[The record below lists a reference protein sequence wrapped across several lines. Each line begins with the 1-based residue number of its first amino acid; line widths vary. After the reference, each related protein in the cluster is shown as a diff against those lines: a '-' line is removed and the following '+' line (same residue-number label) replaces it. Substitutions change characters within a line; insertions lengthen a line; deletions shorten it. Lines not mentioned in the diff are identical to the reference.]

1 MSEEY
6 VKTIFEPFTR
16 EASTTVSGIQGT
28 GLGMAITKS
37 IVDMMGGKIEVATKK
52 NEGTEFVITIDF
64 KLAEEQNTQPH
75 TLPVL
80 EGCRGLVV
88 DDDSNTCLS
97 VSRMLRDIGM
107 RPEWCMS
114 GKEAVIRTEEA
125 KQIGDLYKVYIID
138 WLMPDMNG
146 IETTRRIRRTVGD
159 DVPIIIL
166 SAYDWSDIE
175 VEAREAGVTGF
186 VSKPMFPSDLRKAL
200 LDVCSETENENGPS
214 APQAGEFSG
223 RHILLVEDN
232 ELNREIATEI
242 LKEYGFQVEAVTDG
256 TFAVEK
262 MKAATPGG
270 YDLILMDVQMPN
282 MNGYDATIA
291 IRAIDND
298 FCKKIPIVAM
308 TANAF
313 EEDRKTA
320 LDAGMNDHIAKPIN
334 VEQMLATIRKYLN

>member
-1 MSEEY
+1 
-6 VKTIFEPFTR
+6 
-16 EASTTVSGIQGT
+16 
-28 GLGMAITKS
+28 AITKN

-52 NEGTEFVITIDF
+52 NEGTEFVITIEF
-64 KLAEEQNTQPH
+64 KLAEEQNNQSY
-75 TLPVL
+75 TLPAL
-80 EGCRGLVV
+80 EGCRSLVV

-97 VSRMLRDIGM
+97 VSRMLRDTGM

-175 VEAREAGVTGF
+175 DDAREAGVTGF

-200 LDVCSETENENGPS
+200 LDVCGTGNTDDGDAASK
-214 APQAGEFSG
+214 ADEFSG
-223 RHILLVEDN
+223 HRILLVEDN

-242 LKEYGFQVEAVTDG
+242 LQENGLQVETATDG
-256 TFAVEK
+256 KYAVEK
-262 MKAATPGG
+262 MKAAKPGD
-270 YDLILMDVQMPN
+270 YDLILMDVQMPM
-282 MNGYDATIA
+282 MNGYDATVA
-291 IRAIDND
+291 IRAIDSEI
-298 FCKKIPIVAM
+298 CRQIPIVAM

-313 EEDRKTA
+313 AEDRKAA
-320 LDAGMNDHIAKPIN
+320 LDAGMNDHIAKPIK
-334 VEQMLATIRKYLN
+334 VEQVLATLRKYLVVSG